1 MRRIG
6 PCRSCLYGSGDGYC
20 TYILWT
26 LHRRP
31 CPPGKDCTVYERASD
46 EQRKKAKNNIVIIPA
61 ATPKPP
67 KPSRRTWDTA
77 KALQMYQ
84 DGASDVQIAK
94 ACRVSPTTIYLW
106 RNAQGLPTHAKLQ
119 QRTRTWDT
127 AKALQMYQDD
137 ASDVQI
143 AKALGVSP
151 NTIGEWRKGQG
162 LPLRHLKNE
171 KKLVGTIAERAL
183 QMYQEGATD
192 AQIARACGVSASG
205 VCRWRKREGMSRLD
219 RRNTKGGAR

>member
-1 MRRIG
+1 MKERKRKCEESDPVG
-6 PCRSCLYGSGDGYC
+6 AAYMAARMATAPTSSGHC

-94 ACRVSPTTIYLW
+94 ACRECHRPQS
-106 RNAQGLPTHAKLQ
+106 ACGGK
-119 QRTRTWDT
+119 D
-127 AKALQMYQDD
+127 
-137 ASDVQI
+137 
-143 AKALGVSP
+143 
-151 NTIGEWRKGQG
+151 
-162 LPLRHLKNE
+162 
-171 KKLVGTIAERAL
+171 
-183 QMYQEGATD
+183 
-192 AQIARACGVSASG
+192 RACRHTQSRSSG
-205 VCRWRKREGMSRLD
+205 RAHGTLRRRGRCTMMARPTGKSPRPLGSVRLQSVNGGKKKACRR
-219 RRNTKGGAR
+219 T